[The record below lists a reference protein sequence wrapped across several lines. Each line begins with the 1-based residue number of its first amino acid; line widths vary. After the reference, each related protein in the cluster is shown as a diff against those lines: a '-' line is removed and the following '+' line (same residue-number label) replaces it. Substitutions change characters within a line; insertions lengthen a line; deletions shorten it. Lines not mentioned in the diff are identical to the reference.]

1 MTAKKTLILNHQQIE
16 HKIKR
21 MAYQVY
27 ESNVNETEII
37 IAGIAKNGFVLAEKL
52 AAALQNISDLKIE
65 LCEVKL
71 DKKNPLAGANTSL
84 TPDDYKNKS
93 IILVDDVINS
103 GKTMQYALLR
113 LLNNPVKALK
123 TVVLFDRQHRRY
135 PVKANFVGLSLS
147 TTMLDRVE
155 VDFNKDDSKAFLV

>member
-1 MTAKKTLILNHQQIE
+1 MQCILNHKQIE
-16 HKIKR
+16 QKITR
-21 MAYQVY
+21 LAYQLIENCCNEKEIFIGGISGNGSILANKLLNIIV
-27 ESNVNETEII
+27 SN
-37 IAGIAKNGFVLAEKL
+37 
-52 AAALQNISDLKIE
+52 SDLQVHVFNVKIN
-65 LCEVKL
+65 KA
-71 DKKNPLAGANTSL
+71 NPWNEKASVDIDENLLKDA
-84 TPDDYKNKS
+84 Y

-113 LLNNPVKALK
+113 LLNNPVKALN

-155 VDFNKDDSKAFLV
+155 VDFNKDNSKAFLV

>member
-1 MTAKKTLILNHQQIE
+1 MQCILNHKQIE
-16 HKIKR
+16 QKITR
-21 MAYQVY
+21 LAYQLIENCCNEKEIFIGGISGNGSIFVNKLLNII
-27 ESNVNETEII
+27 ESN
-37 IAGIAKNGFVLAEKL
+37 
-52 AAALQNISDLKIE
+52 SDLQVYVFNVKIN
-65 LCEVKL
+65 KT
-71 DKKNPLAGANTSL
+71 NPWDEIASIDIDENLLKDA
-84 TPDDYKNKS
+84 Y

-123 TVVLFDRQHRRY
+123 TVVLFDRQHRRF

-155 VDFNKDDSKAFLV
+155 VDFNKDNSKAFLV